1 MNWKNLEAVKDLE
14 NNKEK
19 QIARSAGVAPT
30 NNISAKRDRWNI
42 DILIAS
48 SNLIQ

>member
-30 NNISAKRDRWNI
+30 NNISAKRDR
-42 DILIAS
+42 
-48 SNLIQ
+48 